1 MSNAAI
7 NHKSLAP
14 RSMKDGTT
22 IHYIHPDAI
31 RGAAASPE
39 SAEEIIR
46 GGPSLCPQTHY
57 QDGLRWSGNTI
68 SLYRD
73 GLSLAVSGDEP
84 QTDTDDA
91 IRILVTGIERMMAE
105 GWAVGK
111 YARSPF
117 ADAQGVA

>member
-1 MSNAAI
+1 MSNESI
-7 NHKSLAP
+7 THKSLVP
-14 RSMKDGTT
+14 TPMKDGTT

-57 QDGLRWSGNTI
+57 QDGLRWTGNTI
-68 SLYRD
+68 SMDR
-73 GLSLAVSGDEP
+73 GGVSVQVSGDDPLLDIDE
-84 QTDTDDA
+84 A
-91 IRILVTGIERMMAE
+91 IRILVTGVERMMAE
-105 GWAVGK
+105 GWTVDK

-117 ADAQGVA
+117 ADEQGAA